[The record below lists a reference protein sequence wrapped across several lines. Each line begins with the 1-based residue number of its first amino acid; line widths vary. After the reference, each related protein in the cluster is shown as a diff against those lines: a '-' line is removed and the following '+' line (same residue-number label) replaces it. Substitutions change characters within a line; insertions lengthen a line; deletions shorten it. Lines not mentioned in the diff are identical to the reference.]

1 MKRTIRQIKF
11 PTSATPKLTR
21 VVAYA
26 RVSSGKDAM
35 LHSLSAQISY
45 YSDLIQSHPGWVYGG
60 VYADEALT
68 GTKDNRDNFQQMLS
82 DCRAGKIDLVIT
94 KSISRFA
101 RNTVTLLNTVRE
113 LKSLGV
119 NVYFEEQ
126 NIYTM
131 SADGELMMTILA
143 SYAQEESRSA
153 SENQKWRIRA
163 NFQAGMPWNGTL
175 LGYRIKDGAYVPK
188 EDEAALVRLIF
199 HYYLD
204 EGWGLTRIAK
214 HLNAEGYLTRRGHPW
229 SHTALEK
236 LIRNYS
242 YTGNLLLQTTFI
254 DNHINKKG
262 CVNKGQLPMYHAQE
276 THEAIIPMEEFA
288 AAQEERERRAKKYV
302 HVPEVRQTFPFTKKL
317 HCMCCGK
324 RYRRKMVARG
334 PAWICGTYNTQGKEF
349 CPTSKLIPEDILM
362 DVSAKVL
369 GLEEF
374 DANTFAEL
382 IQEIQV
388 NEKNALTY
396 IFKDG
401 RTVDAVWRDRSRAES
416 WTSEMKAAARKT
428 ALQQEPRRR
437 NPDGRFKK
445 NDSSSILPR
454 SNEESACP

>member
-1 MKRTIRQIKF
+1 MNRKIRQVKF
-11 PTSATPKLTR
+11 PASAMPKLTR

-45 YSDLIQSHPGWVYGG
+45 YSNLIQNHPGWVYGG

-68 GTKDNRDNFQQMLS
+68 GTKDNRDNFQRMLS

-113 LKSLGV
+113 LKALGV

-163 NFQAGMPWNGTL
+163 NFKAGLPWNGTL
-175 LGYRIKDGAYVPK
+175 LGYRIENGVYVPK
-188 EDEAALVRLIF
+188 EDEAALVRMIF
-199 HYYLD
+199 QYYLV
-204 EGWGLTRIAK
+204 EGWGLTKIAK
-214 HLNAEGYLTRRGHPW
+214 QLNADGYQTRKGNPW
-229 SHTALEK
+229 THSVLEK

-254 DNHINKKG
+254 DDHINRKS
-262 CVNKGQLPMYHAQE
+262 CINKGQLPMYHAQE
-276 THEAIIPMEEFA
+276 SHEAIIPMEEFA
-288 AAQEERERRAKKYV
+288 AVQEERKRRAQKYT
-302 HVPEVRQTFPFTKKL
+302 HAPEVKQTYPFTKKL

-324 RYRRKMVARG
+324 YYRRKMISRG
-334 PAWICGTYNTQGKEF
+334 PAWICGTFNTMGKSF
-349 CPTSKLIPEDILM
+349 CPTSKQIPEDTLM
-362 DVSAKVL
+362 AVSAEVL
-369 GLEEF
+369 CLEEF
-374 DANTFAEL
+374 DASVFL
-382 IQEIQV
+382 QQIQEVQV
-388 NEKNALTY
+388 KADNNLTY

-401 RTVDAVWRDRSRAES
+401 HSIDAVWRDRSRSES
-416 WTSEMKAAARKT
+416 WSSEKRAAAREA
-428 ALQQEPRRR
+428 ALKQAPRGRH
-437 NPDGRFKK
+437 PDGRFKK
-445 NDSSSILPR
+445 N
-454 SNEESACP
+454 ESVD